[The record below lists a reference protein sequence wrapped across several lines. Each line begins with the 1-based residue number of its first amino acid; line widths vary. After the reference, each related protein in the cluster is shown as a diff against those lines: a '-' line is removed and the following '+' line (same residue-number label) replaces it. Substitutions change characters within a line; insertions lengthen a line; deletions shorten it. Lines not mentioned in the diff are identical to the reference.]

1 LEAPLLIIPTR
12 IRELYN
18 KKLDLISE
26 IEYKVSDFIL
36 EVQLGT
42 IARQQLSTLF
52 FCSSTIVNIEHYILL
67 PHVATNDRSF
77 GAMFPHILLI
87 SRMMSVGL
95 SIGSATFPSAC
106 NRFNSSRNQQSL

>member
-1 LEAPLLIIPTR
+1 MEAPLLIIPTR

-42 IARQQLSTLF
+42 IARQHPSTLF

-67 PHVATNDRSF
+67 PHVVTNDRSF

-87 SRMMSVGL
+87 SYCFV
-95 SIGSATFPSAC
+95 
-106 NRFNSSRNQQSL
+106 Q